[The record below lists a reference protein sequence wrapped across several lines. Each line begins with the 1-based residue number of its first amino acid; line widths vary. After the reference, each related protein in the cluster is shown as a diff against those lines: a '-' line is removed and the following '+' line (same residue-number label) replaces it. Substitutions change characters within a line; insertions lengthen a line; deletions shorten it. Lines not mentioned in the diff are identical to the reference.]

1 MTSKATTIPAPDETA
16 RTALVTGGGRGI
28 GKAVALTLAARGLK
42 VAVVAR
48 SLEEVDDV
56 AMAIHEAGGQ
66 ATSCVCDVSN
76 EESVRAAVARV
87 ADRLGAVDVLVN
99 NAGVSHSVPFHKMD
113 LADWQR
119 MLDVNLTGTF
129 LMTRAV
135 LPAMLERGFGRVI
148 NVASTAGLT
157 GFRYT
162 AHYCASKHGVVGLT
176 RALAMETAHKGVTV
190 NAVCPGWVDTDML
203 DATLR
208 NISEKTGKTVED
220 AREVIVGKIPSR
232 RLVSP
237 ERVADLVAF
246 LSTDAAGDVT
256 GATLT
261 MDGGETAGH

>member
-1 MTSKATTIPAPDETA
+1 MTHNKLPVPDETA

-28 GKAVALTLAARGLK
+28 GKAISLGLAVRGMR
-42 VAVVAR
+42 VGVVAR
-48 SLEEVDDV
+48 SLDEVDDV
-56 AMAIHEAGGQ
+56 AAAIHAAGGQ

-99 NAGVSHSVPFHKMD
+99 NAGVSHSVPLHKME
-113 LADWQR
+113 LVDWQR

-135 LPAMLERGFGRVI
+135 LPSMLERGFGRVV

-162 AHYCASKHGVVGLT
+162 AHYCASKHGVVGFT
-176 RALAMETAHKGVTV
+176 RALALETAHKGVTV
-190 NAVCPGWVDTDML
+190 NAVCPGWVDTDMM
-203 DATLR
+203 DATVQ
-208 NISEKTGKTVED
+208 NIADKTGKSPED
-220 AREVIVGKIPSR
+220 AREALVSRIPTR
-232 RLVSP
+232 RMVSP
-237 ERVADLVAF
+237 EHVASLVAF
-246 LSTDAAGDVT
+246 LTSDAAGDVT